1 LVVTF
6 LFLLPEGEV
15 LLEEFDDALGVTE
28 VVFLELIDLIE
39 CLLESVV
46 GEFAGLGVILEDFI
60 VEDREVESESELD
73 GVASGKIDAVGLFVG
88 FLGLSLDFFKL
99 VGLGILGDVAVV
111 VTNHLDEE
119 GLGLIGAVGVED
131 AAVDHIDD
139 LLAVTH
145 KLILD
150 LLLVGKKGGVELRVL
165 GVLLDGGN
173 SAASSSLSGDEVL
186 ESDGQKVSLIGV
198 NGATLDNE
206 DLLEEVNHVFETLG
220 LLGDT
225 GEEYLLFN
233 VGHLR

>member
-1 LVVTF
+1 M
-6 LFLLPEGEV
+6 
-15 LLEEFDDALGVTE
+15 
-28 VVFLELIDLIE
+28 
-39 CLLESVV
+39 ESVV
-46 GEFAGLGVILEDFI
+46 GEFAGLGVILEDFV

-73 GVASGKIDAVGLFVG
+73 GVACGELDGVGLFISL
-88 FLGLSLDFFKL
+88 LGLLLNLFESGVLS
-99 VGLGILGDVAVV
+99 VLGDVAVV

-119 GLGLIGAVGVED
+119 GLGLIGAVAVED
-131 AAVDHIDD
+131 AAVDHVYE

-145 KLILD
+145 KLFLD

-206 DLLEEVNHVFETLG
+206 DFLEEVNHVFEALS

-233 VGHLR
+233 VGHLKRVFLYESNLKITNFKIA